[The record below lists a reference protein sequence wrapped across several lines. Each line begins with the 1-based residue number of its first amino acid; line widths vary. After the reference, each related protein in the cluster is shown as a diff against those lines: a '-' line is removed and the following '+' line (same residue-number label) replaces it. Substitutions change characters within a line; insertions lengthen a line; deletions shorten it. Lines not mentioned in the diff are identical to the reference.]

1 MVAVEDKSLSQ
12 GLTLML
18 ISLFALIPGPIL
30 FGYIIDSTCLIWNT
44 QCGTQ
49 GNCQLYDQK
58 HFRYYLNITSMCVCA
73 IGVFFDFLVWYYAK
87 NVDLYGA
94 EEERLKKEQLSRY
107 QPVITPIMSKKS

>member
-44 QCGTQ
+44 RCGSR

-58 HFRYYLNITSMCVCA
+58 HFRYYLNITSMCMCA
-73 IGVFFDFLVWYYAK
+73 IGVFFDVLVWCYAK

-94 EEERLKKEQLSRY
+94 EEERRKKEQQRRN
-107 QPVITPIMSKKS
+107 QPITPLMAKKA